1 MKRFYDVL
9 YSPVREEYFK
19 EKVEGCVFC
28 NISANPQDDLQ
39 NRVFYRDEF
48 CFGVMNKY
56 PYSPGHFMLIP
67 HVHVNSPS
75 ILDSKI
81 WLHINA
87 LAQKGIALL
96 EEYGASG
103 INIGM
108 NLQRA
113 GGAGIP
119 EHIHMHFVPR
129 YIGDTNFI
137 TTIGSARIY
146 GVNQDIIFKEIL
158 ELSKKHFKI

>member
-28 NISANPQDDLQ
+28 NISKTPEDDMK

-67 HVHVNSPS
+67 HSHVNSPS
-75 ILDSKI
+75 LLDPKT

-87 LAQKGIALL
+87 LSQKAIALL
-96 EEYGASG
+96 EEYGAGG
-103 INIGM
+103 INLGM
-108 NLQRA
+108 NIQKA

-119 EHIHMHFVPR
+119 DHIHMHFVPR

-146 GVNQDIIFKEIL
+146 GVNQDIIFNEIL
-158 ELSKKHFKI
+158 ELAKKHFK